1 MGGGFGEKSG
11 NPYREWILEINMEL
25 ICIFR
30 TEAGRVA
37 RSWLFWIILAL
48 HAAVPFLIGLSLLES
63 RAKGF
68 GYLGWVVPGF
78 ILYAQI
84 YHLYHLAAVVL
95 AAAGMEG
102 AARSGAAGFRPD
114 VVSRRRKQYA
124 AKLTVL
130 SLAMWVCVSAQA
142 LSTVMAWVVRFGEL
156 PVSIN
161 LIKMLLTCVYL
172 PLRVLPGIVLML
184 AITML
189 IAQYRGRIGTV
200 IIGIAVILAMS
211 LPERTG
217 LGGIWTLDRWMW
229 NAADPKSA
237 FDMWFL
243 MIAHIVLFVA
253 LGIMAYGGKGAT
265 GESAD
270 DARR

>member
-1 MGGGFGEKSG
+1 
-11 NPYREWILEINMEL
+11 ME
-25 ICIFR
+25 
-30 TEAGRVA
+30 
-37 RSWLFWIILAL
+37 
-48 HAAVPFLIGLSLLES
+48 
-63 RAKGF
+63 
-68 GYLGWVVPGF
+68 
-78 ILYAQI
+78 
-84 YHLYHLAAVVL
+84 LAAV
-95 AAAGMEG
+95 
-102 AARSGAAGFRPD
+102 
-114 VVSRRRKQYA
+114 
-124 AKLTVL
+124 
-130 SLAMWVCVSAQA
+130 
-142 LSTVMAWVVRFGEL
+142 
-156 PVSIN
+156 
-161 LIKMLLTCVYL
+161 LLQ
-172 PLRVLPGIVLML
+172 IVLML